1 MLVVDR
7 NTTREI
13 LGIGEDKLDA
23 AGAGLTAREI
33 AQQGAIWPHIAAL
46 IADRR
51 ADLDAFLGPLLA
63 RSDLRVVLTGA
74 GTSAFIGECL
84 APALLGQGLRV
95 EAVPT
100 TDLVSGPGL
109 FLQPAVPTLMVS
121 FGRSGSSPES
131 VAAVALADQ
140 LIADVHHLVITC
152 NGDGELYRMTQGRA
166 NALAIVLPEATH
178 DRGFAMTTSFTSML
192 LSAALAFD
200 AFGAASPGDDTDSGD
215 RAHNRAYSG
224 HGADAAHA
232 THAVTASSAAASQLP
247 QTALPLLTELVARRF
262 SRVVYLG
269 SNALCGLAREAALKL
284 LELTDGQVVALFDSP
299 LGFRHGPK
307 TIVNADTLVV
317 VMLSNDAHARRYDL
331 DLLRELRN
339 DGRAGRVLALSGMPQ
354 PELGDDCLVL
364 DGLATASD
372 LALAL
377 PYIVFCQ
384 CLALL
389 QSLAL
394 GLRPDTPSVSGTVN
408 RVVRGVTIYPFEGEN
423 DVPGR

>member
-1 MLVVDR
+1 MPVADIK
-7 NTTREI
+7 THTEF
-13 LGIGEDKLDA
+13 LGIGVERLDA

-33 AQQGAIWPHIAAL
+33 AQQPAVWPEIEALVAGQRAA
-46 IADRR
+46 
-51 ADLDAFLGPLLA
+51 LDAFLGPLLA
-63 RSDLRVVLTGA
+63 RGDLRIVLTGA

-84 APALLGQGLRV
+84 APALLGAGRRA

-100 TDLVSGPGL
+100 TDLVSGPQQ
-109 FLQPAVPTLMVS
+109 FLQPKVPTLLVS

-140 LIADVHHLVITC
+140 LVDEVHHLVITC
-152 NGDGELYRMTQGRA
+152 NPDGELCRMAQGRA
-166 NALAIVLPEATH
+166 NVHAIVLPDATH

-192 LSAALAFD
+192 LAAAS
-200 AFGAASPGDDTDSGD
+200 AFGVVAPGAIAAP
-215 RAHNRAYSG
+215 
-224 HGADAAHA
+224 
-232 THAVTASSAAASQLP
+232 SAAAAGVLETMP
-247 QTALPLLTELVARRF
+247 PLLQALVARGFR
-262 SRVVYLG
+262 RVVYLG
-269 SNALCGLAREAALKL
+269 SNALRGLAREASLKL

-307 TIVNADTLVV
+307 TIVDSDTLVV
-317 VMLSNDAHARRYDL
+317 VLLSNDGQARRYDL

-339 DGRAGRVLALSGMPQ
+339 DGRAGYVLALSGRAEA
-354 PELGDDCLVL
+354 ELGDGCVALRGVEEA
-364 DGLATASD
+364 GD

-384 CLALL
+384 AYALL

-408 RVVRGVTIYPFEGEN
+408 RVVRGVTIYPLTG
-423 DVPGR
+423 DGHVPRG

>member
-1 MLVVDR
+1 MLVVESK
-7 NTTREI
+7 TSI
-13 LGIGEDKLDA
+13 LGIDEDTLDA

-33 AQQGAIWPHIAAL
+33 AQQGVVWPQIAAL
-46 IADRR
+46 LANHRIDV
-51 ADLDAFLGPLLA
+51 DAFLGPLLA
-63 RSDLRVVLTGA
+63 RPDLRIVLTGA

-84 APALLGQGLRV
+84 LPALLRQGLRA

-100 TDLVSGPGL
+100 TDLVSGPL
-109 FLQPAVPTLMVS
+109 SFLQPAVPTLLVS

-140 LIADVHHLVITC
+140 LVANVHHLVITC
-152 NGDGELYRMTQGRA
+152 NADGELYRMAQGRA
-166 NALAIVLPEATH
+166 NALAILLPEATH

-200 AFGAASPGDDTDSGD
+200 AVAGDAVAAP
-215 RAHNRAYSG
+215 
-224 HGADAAHA
+224 
-232 THAVTASSAAASQLP
+232 SAAALQLL
-247 QTALPLLTELVARRF
+247 QSALPLLNELVAERF
-262 SRVVYLG
+262 DRVVYLG
-269 SNALCGLAREAALKL
+269 SNELRGLAREAALKL

-307 TIVNADTLVV
+307 TIVNDRTLVV
-317 VMLSNDAHARRYDL
+317 VMLSNDAQARRYDL

-339 DGRAGRVLALSGMPQ
+339 DGRAGRVLALSGIA
-354 PELGDDCLVL
+354 EASLGDDCVRLGGM
-364 DGLATASD
+364 DDAGE

-384 CLALL
+384 AYALL
-389 QSLAL
+389 QSLEL

-408 RVVRGVTIYPFEGEN
+408 RVVRGVTIYPCEGKT
-423 DVPGR
+423 DVSGR

>member
-1 MLVVDR
+1 MLVA
-7 NTTREI
+7 NKNI
-13 LGIGEDKLDA
+13 LGIDEERLDA

-33 AQQGAIWPHIAAL
+33 AQQPAVWPEIAAL
-46 IADRR
+46 VAGQRT
-51 ADLDAFLGPLLA
+51 ALDAFLNPLLA
-63 RSDLRVVLTGA
+63 RADLRIVLTGA

-84 APALLGQGLRV
+84 APAMLGAGRRV

-100 TDLVSGPGL
+100 TDLVSGPRL
-109 FLQPAVPTLMVS
+109 FLQPKVPTLLVS

-140 LIADVHHLVITC
+140 VVDEVYHLVITC
-152 NGDGELYRMTQGRA
+152 NADGALCHSAQGRD
-166 NALAIVLPEATH
+166 NMHVILLPDATH

-192 LSAALAFD
+192 LAAAA
-200 AFGAASPGDDTDSGD
+200 AFGVLAPGAIGAPSNAGARVLDSM
-215 RAHNRAYSG
+215 
-224 HGADAAHA
+224 
-232 THAVTASSAAASQLP
+232 LP
-247 QTALPLLTELVARRF
+247 VLESLVARRF
-262 SRVVYLG
+262 RRVVYLG
-269 SNALCGLAREAALKL
+269 SNELRGLAREASLKL

-307 TIVNADTLVV
+307 TIVDADTLVV
-317 VMLSNDAHARRYDL
+317 VLLSNDARARRYDL

-339 DGRAGRVLALSGMPQ
+339 DGRAGRVLALSGRAEA
-354 PELGDDCLVL
+354 ELGDACVVL
-364 DGLATASD
+364 PGVEQATD

-384 CLALL
+384 AFALL

-408 RVVRGVTIYPFEGEN
+408 RVVRGVTIYPLTDEQ
-423 DVPGR
+423 